1 LAWWLWPAGEI
12 SVEAWVAAAILA
24 VACTSVAYIL
34 YFRLIA
40 NIGPA
45 RAIAVTFL
53 IPAFG
58 MGWGVL
64 ILDESLGLRMLVGAG
79 VILAGTSLATGL
91 VDGEKL
97 RRWAVKL
104 GLRAA

>member
-1 LAWWLWPAGEI
+1 
-12 SVEAWVAAAILA
+12 
-24 VACTSVAYIL
+24 
-34 YFRLIA
+34 
-40 NIGPA
+40 
-45 RAIAVTFL
+45 
-53 IPAFG
+53 